1 LTVAASRSVKLTG
14 RGLHWGL
21 VACASAFV
29 LYGLFFYVS
38 QQNLLQKITAAKL
51 AKAQEYADA
60 VGSTEAA
67 RLHARVAS
75 MTATIARLTA
85 SQLENS
91 QSFGLLK
98 DGIAATL
105 EPFLDYSE
113 IAAIEITDKGNRP
126 FASIWRRDGRP
137 EFRID
142 YAMPPRFREQYLDV
156 VRRPAIAHGETQ
168 GVIAV
173 YIDGYANARQTEAM
187 RADLR
192 KAAEGEIEILRG
204 NFRQTLMPQVL
215 VLLGGVAFVIFSG
228 RALARYGIAETRRQE
243 LATFNQ
249 TLEQKVLERT
259 QELEASARQNQQV
272 NQELRTSQNELLL
285 TIDALRRKDDD
296 LHHLAFHDALTGL
309 PNRALL
315 LDLMEQSIA
324 MAVRHQERRGI
335 IFVDLDQFKIV
346 NDSLGHDA
354 GDALLKEAAR
364 RLKAALRQSDTVAR
378 VGGDEFVVVLNHG
391 ASTEGYAVAARNLLA
406 SLAAPMELCGTVVP
420 LGASLG
426 LACFPDH
433 ANRPDELLKC
443 ADMAM
448 YEAKASGRGRFL
460 FFEAA
465 MASASAQRLQLESD
479 LRRAIAEG
487 ELQLFYQPKVSL
499 LTQTLSGVEAL
510 VRWRHPV
517 RGLVQPMD
525 FIPLAE
531 SSGLIVP
538 LGDWVLEEACRQSAV
553 WRAQGLAAIKIAVN
567 ISASQMLRDGFVD
580 RFAALTR
587 KYGIPPSDLEVE
599 LTESVIMAD
608 AAASARVLA
617 DLRRICVPI
626 AMDDFGTGYS
636 SLSYLRQ
643 LPIDVLK
650 IDRSFVMS
658 ADQDESAAEIVKMII
673 GLAETLKLE
682 VVAEG
687 VETEQQAVF
696 LKACGCRTAQGH
708 LYAKPKP
715 AADFEKWMALHAR
728 DHSSMPSGPVLPEN
742 VEKCAM
748 A

>member
-1 LTVAASRSVKLTG
+1 MLTG
-14 RGLHWGL
+14 RWLHWGL

-60 VGSTEAA
+60 VGRTEAA

-75 MTATIARLTA
+75 MTATIAKLTA

-113 IAAIEITDKGNRP
+113 IAAIEITDRDSRP
-126 FASIWRRDGRP
+126 FASIWRIEGQP
-137 EFRID
+137 EFRVD
-142 YAMPPRFREQYLDV
+142 YSMPPRFREQYTAV
-156 VRRPAIAHGETQ
+156 VREPAIAHGETQ
-168 GVIAV
+168 GFIAV
-173 YIDGYANARQTEAM
+173 YIDGYANSQQTAAM
-187 RADLR
+187 TAELR
-192 KAAEGEIEILRG
+192 RAAEDEIEILRD

-215 VLLGGVAFVIFSG
+215 VLLGGVAVVIFSG

-243 LATFNQ
+243 LAAFNQ

-259 QELEASARQNQQV
+259 QELEASAQENQQV

-296 LHHLAFHDALTGL
+296 LRHLAFHDALTGL

-315 LDLMEQSIA
+315 LDLMGQSIA
-324 MAVRHQERRGI
+324 LAVHQQERRGI
-335 IFVDLDQFKIV
+335 IFVDLDQFKTV

-364 RLKAALRQSDTVAR
+364 RLKTALRQSDTVAR

-391 ASTEGYAVAARNLLA
+391 ASTGGYATAAQNLIDCLA
-406 SLAAPMELCGTVVP
+406 VPMELCGTLVP
-420 LGASLG
+420 LGASIG
-426 LACFPDH
+426 IACFPDH
-433 ANRPDELLKC
+433 ADSPDELLKC

-448 YEAKASGRGRFL
+448 YEAKASGRGRFV

-465 MASASAQRLQLESD
+465 MASVSAQRLQLESD
-479 LRRAIAEG
+479 LRRAIEQG

-499 LTQTLSGVEAL
+499 LMRTLLGVEAL

-517 RGLVQPMD
+517 RGLVQPME
-525 FIPLAE
+525 FIPHAE

-567 ISASQMLRDGFVD
+567 ISASQMLRDDFVD
-580 RFAALTR
+580 RFAAMTR
-587 KYGIPPSDLEVE
+587 KYGIHPSNLEVE

-608 AAASARVLA
+608 APASARALA
-617 DLRRICVPI
+617 ELRRIGVTI

-636 SLSYLRQ
+636 SLAYLRQ

-650 IDRSFVMS
+650 IDRSFVTN

-687 VETEQQAVF
+687 VETERQAAF
-696 LKACGCRTAQGH
+696 LKACGCRAAQGYM
-708 LYAKPKP
+708 YAKPQP
-715 AADFEKWMALHAR
+715 AADFEKWIALRASEHNG
-728 DHSSMPSGPVLPEN
+728 MPPGPVLPEN
-742 VEKCAM
+742 VENSAR